1 MISNFFSKSK
11 LSGNVGKTTLAKHL
25 VNYFENNNVIHVD
38 GDDLRDIFQN
48 KDYSEVGRRKNI
60 ERAQDIARFMS
71 AKGFN
76 VIVSLVSPYK
86 DQRDQFK
93 ENNEV
98 IEVYV
103 HTTEDR
109 GRNQFHVENYEPP
122 TENFIDLDTTD
133 KTETDSYYE
142 ILKKLTL

>member
-1 MISNFFSKSK
+1 MIYW
-11 LSGNVGKTTLAKHL
+11 LTGQPGAGKTTLAKHL
-25 VNYFENNNVIHVD
+25 VNYFENINVIHID

-60 ERAQDIARFMS
+60 EIAQDMARFMS

-86 DQRDQFK
+86 DQRDHFK
-93 ENNEV
+93 ETNEL

-103 HTTEDR
+103 HTTDER
-109 GRNQFHVENYEPP
+109 GREGFHVSNYEKP
-122 TENFIDLDTTD
+122 TDNFVEIDTTNR
-133 KTETDSYYE
+133 KEVDSFIE
-142 ILKKLTL
+142 LTIKLKI